1 MLARD
6 TPFSQTCD
14 SGEVSGGSAPASP
27 AEAAA
32 ASSDEEVFDDGY
44 DDKLM
49 GDAEDKARLESMTQ
63 VEREKIIYER
73 LLRRES
79 LKTR

>member
-27 AEAAA
+27 AAA